1 MLKIIHILTQWSCR
15 TLMIKIQDI
24 FANRNTPSWSEE
36 VFVVKKV
43 KNTVPQTYV
52 INDLNG
58 DEIIGAFC

>member
-1 MLKIIHILTQWSCR
+1 MSTITHTIKPLRSNQLILKIIHILTQWSCR

-43 KNTVPQTYV
+43 KNTVP
-52 INDLNG
+52 
-58 DEIIGAFC
+58 

>member
-1 MLKIIHILTQWSCR
+1 MLKIIHILTQWSCC